1 MKTHLQTQGTV
12 VCGHRTAA
20 AVVEL
25 AAWPHVETERRC
37 RSCESRYRAAAEWT
51 DKLGLGRGSVMD
63 AERRALLERVRQLEQ
78 TVAELRL
85 ELKEERSGFR
95 NYGRL
100 QRGNWSQGLGGVP
113 LKDVLG

>member
-1 MKTHLQTQGTV
+1 MKTHLQAHGNV

-25 AAWPHVETERRC
+25 AAWPHVGTERRC
-37 RSCESRYRAAAEWT
+37 RSCEARYRAAAEWT

-78 TVAELRL
+78 TVAELQLDL
-85 ELKEERSGFR
+85 EDQRSG

-100 QRGNWSQGLGGVP
+100 RRGTFVP
-113 LKDVLG
+113 AKDVLG